1 MEVTAAMVKALRE
14 KTGAGILDSKK
25 ALVETNGD
33 IEAATK
39 WLNENGLLK
48 AAKKSERIAAEG
60 LCGVKAHDGYAVIY
74 EVNSETDFVAQNDIF
89 KDLMITIGDALLVGK
104 PGNMEEALA
113 LTFNGETLETII
125 TKAVAV
131 IGEKIT
137 LRRFEIF
144 EQPSNGVF
152 GTYIHMGGKIA
163 VLTVVEGT
171 DDKEVGNNIAMHIA
185 GINPLSISVE
195 DLPSDVV
202 ESKRTELTNE
212 TLKEGKPENIVGRI
226 VDGRMSKFFSESV
239 LLEQE
244 YVKDPDMKVSQYLAS
259 KNATVVSFTRYA
271 VGEGIEKNE
280 VDFATEVMSQVR

>member
-1 MEVTAAMVKALRE
+1 MEITAAMVKALRE

-25 ALVETNGD
+25 ALTETNGD
-33 IEAATK
+33 IEAAKK

-74 EVNSETDFVAQNDIF
+74 EVNSETDFVAKNDLF

-104 PGNMEEALA
+104 PADLDAALA
-113 LTFNGETLETII
+113 LTFNGETLETTI

-137 LRRFEIF
+137 LRRFAIF
-144 EQPSNGVF
+144 EQPTNGVI
-152 GTYIHMGGKIA
+152 GTYLHMGGKIA
-163 VLTVVEGT
+163 VLTVLEGT
-171 DDKEVGNNIAMHIA
+171 DDKEVADNIAMHVA

-195 DLPSDVV
+195 DLPNEVV
-202 ESKRTELTNE
+202 ELKRTELTNE

-239 LLEQE
+239 LLEQG
-244 YVKDPDMKVSQYLAS
+244 YVKDPDMKVSQYLEH
-259 KNATVVSFTRYA
+259 KHATITSFTRYA
-271 VGEGIEKNE
+271 VGEGIEKEE